1 MRTSLPQCARAGQ
14 LDCIRLVPLPPSYLP
29 CSVLSYFL
37 PCCDKGACHKN
48 CLTQWSLR
56 LHHHAWHLYRVLGF
70 ELRSLD
76 FADWVLPQPTVIIF
90 LLMLTPSHRTDE
102 AHTFSFLSKLQWSCG
117 TSFMNSH
124 IHWVPPS
131 ACLFADT
138 LGLGKWKN
146 CFPQVPDWWR
156 KKNPASR
163 GKYFTV
169 LEVTDTVELGSR
181 DLTAPPSF
189 VLLVKQANFLQ
200 LSSTSH
206 QHSYLEQTLWSTSAL
221 MIFNHTTGHAQPQRQ
236 GANHSPMSPDQT

>member
-1 MRTSLPQCARAGQ
+1 MEAQQIWETHAWQIGQSHSLFSLFSGLMIASLPQCARAGQ

-48 CLTQWSLR
+48 CLTQWSPR

-76 FADWVLPQPTVIIF
+76 LADWVLPQPTVISF

-102 AHTFSFLSKLQWSCG
+102 AHTFSFLSKLQWSCC
-117 TSFMNSH
+117 TSFMNSQ

-131 ACLFADT
+131 GCLFADT

-156 KKNPASR
+156 KKKSSISWQ
-163 GKYFTV
+163 V
-169 LEVTDTVELGSR
+169 LHCAGSDR
-181 DLTAPPSF
+181 HSWTWKQRPHCPSIF
-189 VLLVKQANFLQ
+189 C
-200 LSSTSH
+200 ST
-206 QHSYLEQTLWSTSAL
+206 
-221 MIFNHTTGHAQPQRQ
+221 G
-236 GANHSPMSPDQT
+236 